1 MTLALSTGKSFFS
14 LIFAQNI
21 GVVLYAGPHYTREY
35 TVSMKNQYS
44 TSTYLVYHICATTI
58 SFKRALNSC

>member
-35 TVSMKNQYS
+35 TVQYV
-44 TSTYLVYHICATTI
+44 TLVEHAN
-58 SFKRALNSC
+58 F